1 MRRRRGQRPARN
13 RGLPHIGFMEQ
24 QEQHYDNYCLAA
36 VMRAG
41 ASWVACGDKSIV
53 YVRSSTFNMSI
64 AGMNEVAAPP
74 YQLQRDEAPRDPLKF
89 DSLDGP
95 GSMLTFF

>member
-1 MRRRRGQRPARN
+1 MRRRRGQCPARN

-24 QEQHYDNYCLAA
+24 QGQHYHSYCLAA

-41 ASWVACGDKSIV
+41 ASWVARGDESIV

-64 AGMNEVAAPP
+64 AGE
-74 YQLQRDEAPRDPLKF
+74 D
-89 DSLDGP
+89 
-95 GSMLTFF
+95 FFFFLLPFFMQV